1 LRRLDDISLTARL
14 TLLFAVASGA
24 VLLVLG
30 LVIGGLVQQHFEE
43 LDRAT
48 LSGKLELARHAI
60 ARIRSGD
67 ELERL
72 EKTLDDALV
81 GHHGLEVL
89 VLGPARETLLATPG
103 ARFPAALLE
112 AREDGAE
119 AQLLTWQD
127 GEIAYRGLSAAIA
140 TGVPD
145 WPPLRVA
152 VATDISRHHAFMRSF
167 LKILW
172 LFVAVAAAATGF
184 LGWVAARRGLAP
196 LSAMRARAAAVTARH
211 LNYRLPVDA
220 VPPELAELARTL
232 NEMLARLEEAFQRL
246 SNFSSDL
253 AHELRTPV
261 SNLMTQTQVALSRA
275 RSAEDYRAV
284 LESNAEEYE
293 RLAKMIGDML
303 FLAKAEHGLVIPA
316 PETVDLAREVRE
328 LFEFYDALADE
339 KRVRLALEGE
349 GRVEGD
355 RLMLRRALSNLL
367 SNAIRHAPADGSV
380 TVRIGSDDGST
391 RISVENDGE
400 TIPGEHVE
408 RLFDRFYRADPSR
421 QRSGEGAGLG
431 LAITRS
437 IVAAHRGTVS
447 VTSMDG
453 LTRFTLGFPAA

>member
-1 LRRLDDISLTARL
+1 MRRLDEISLTARL

-48 LSGKLELARHAI
+48 LTGKLELSRHAI
-60 ARIRSGD
+60 ARIRSGE
-67 ELERL
+67 ELEQL
-72 EKTLDDALV
+72 EQKLDDALV

-103 ARFPAALLE
+103 ARFPPELLE
-112 AREDGAE
+112 PREDGAQ
-119 AQLLTWQD
+119 AQPVTWQQD
-127 GEIAYRGLSAAIA
+127 GVAYRGLSAAIP
-140 TGVPD
+140 TGVAD
-145 WPPLRVA
+145 WPPLTVA

-196 LSAMRARAAAVTARH
+196 LSAMGDRAAAVTARH

-316 PETVDLAREVRE
+316 PEPVDLAREVRE

-339 KRVRLALEGE
+339 KQVRLALEGE
-349 GRVEGD
+349 GAVQGD

-367 SNAIRHAPADGSV
+367 SNAIRHAPPDGCV
-380 TVRIGSDDGST
+380 TVRIGADGDGT
-391 RISVENDGE
+391 RLCVENDGE
-400 TIPGEHVE
+400 TIPGEHVD

-437 IVAAHRGTVS
+437 IVSAHRGTVS
-447 VTSMDG
+447 VSSAAG
-453 LTRFTLGFPAA
+453 LTRFTLAFPAA